1 MINLELSIKEALYLQ
16 SALYFH
22 VRLDSIE
29 FQSERVRNIREV
41 IFKVNSAI
49 EQDRQYKLNEVN
61 EILDEKHKELEEEKI
76 KEEEF
81 QEFANELF
89 VEKLGEHDEVINA

>member
-49 EQDRQYKLNEVN
+49 EQDRQSKLNEVN
-61 EILDEKHKELEEEKI
+61 KILDEKHKELEEEKI

-81 QEFANELF
+81 QEFANKLYQ
-89 VEKLGEHDEVINA
+89 EKLGEHDEIINT

>member
-81 QEFANELF
+81 QEFANKLF
-89 VEKLGEHDEVINA
+89 QEKLGEHDEIINT

>member
-81 QEFANELF
+81 QEFANKL
-89 VEKLGEHDEVINA
+89 VQEKLGEHDEITNA